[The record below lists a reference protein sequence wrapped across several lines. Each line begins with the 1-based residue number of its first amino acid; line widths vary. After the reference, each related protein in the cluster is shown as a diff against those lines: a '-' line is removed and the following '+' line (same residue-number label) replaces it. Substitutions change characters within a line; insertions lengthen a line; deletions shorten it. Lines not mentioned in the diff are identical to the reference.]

1 MPEKKTEKLQPEQ
14 TNVFFKINSAVIRP
28 EETGKVDELAA
39 YLQKHPAAKVTLT
52 GYADVQT
59 GNPRINKTLSAKR
72 AQAVADALT
81 EKGIAADR
89 ITVDSKGDTVQP
101 YATPEKKPGYRLYH
115 IRASD
120 CTGIKAG
127 TYIPDYTKSFHKKGA
142 IRSGKCPF

>member
-1 MPEKKTEKLQPEQ
+1 M
-14 TNVFFKINSAVIRP
+14 FFKINSAVIRP

-101 YATPEKKPGYRLYH
+101 YATPEKNRVTVCITSELP
-115 IRASD
+115 IV
-120 CTGIKAG
+120 
-127 TYIPDYTKSFHKKGA
+127 PE
-142 IRSGKCPF
+142 